1 MTTDRAALV
10 AEHIEHAMAFLSSC
24 EWNDCKSE
32 DDACDAKQA
41 LREALS
47 LLSAEP
53 KRPQDTLLDAFR
65 AGFSVAQHET
75 DKYGEYH
82 GESVEDEYRAWAAM
96 GVEPTTEEK

>member
-1 MTTDRAALV
+1 MSDPRA
-10 AEHIEHAMAFLSSC
+10 S
-24 EWNDCKSE
+24 
-32 DDACDAKQA
+32 
-41 LREALS
+41 LRERVQAIRERVFEMMAWQDASETGQVLDDVIS

-53 KRPQDTLLDAFR
+53 ARPQDTLRDAFK

-96 GVEPTTEEK
+96 GVEPTAEEK

>member
-10 AEHIEHAMAFLSSC
+10 ARIENHLGSRHSNAMDGHLAAMFL
-24 EWNDCKSE
+24 
-32 DDACDAKQA
+32 
-41 LREALS
+41 LRDVLS
-47 LLSAEP
+47 LLTAEP
-53 KRPQDTLLDAFR
+53 ARPQDTLRDAFK

-96 GVEPTTEEK
+96 GVEPTAEEK